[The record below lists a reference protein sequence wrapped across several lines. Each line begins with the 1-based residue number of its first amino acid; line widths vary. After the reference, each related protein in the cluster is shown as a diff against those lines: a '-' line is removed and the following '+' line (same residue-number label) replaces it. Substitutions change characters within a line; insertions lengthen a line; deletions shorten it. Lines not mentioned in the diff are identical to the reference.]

1 MFGLILSVA
10 LVACD
15 ATLFVW
21 EQEVIT
27 QTPEIMASTE
37 NKDVPTA
44 AIASAVMGQAAP
56 TIVWHGVV
64 TQDASDTYTRQ
75 YPVLM
80 GAWSNGQVEAK
91 KFYMGQFSSSWCNNN
106 FTACSSNW
114 YVINDPA
121 QGLAAASDSNFDAQ
135 VDGADLALL
144 LGNRGDAPRD
154 QIPSSDCP
162 LNLIN
167 P

>member
-1 MFGLILSVA
+1 MKNISTGFGLCVLGLGVA
-10 LVACD
+10 L
-15 ATLFVW
+15 W
-21 EQEVIT
+21 
-27 QTPEIMASTE
+27 PIMDRFAPSARE
-37 NKDVPTA
+37 AHAGVPTA